1 MNRVEVND
9 SNIALMES
17 RKQVARD
24 LCRAAS
30 IHNTEDDVARA
41 MAKTKNAIE
50 Q

>member
-24 LCRAAS
+24 LCRTNS
-30 IHNTEDDVARA
+30 IQDTEDVARA
-41 MAKTKNAIE
+41 MTKTKNAIE

>member
-1 MNRVEVND
+1 MNRIEVND

-30 IHNTEDDVARA
+30 IQ
-41 MAKTKNAIE
+41 KTKNAIE